1 MKVACWWLPRINAW
15 QDDSYDHTP
24 SPLRG
29 WPLIGVLV
37 GAVLSGACVRVDK
50 CASYSKDED

>member
-1 MKVACWWLPRINAW
+1 MINDW
-15 QDDSYDHTP
+15 QADIYDHTL
-24 SPLRG
+24 SHLRG